1 MTATERAAT
10 GAIFEPFDLRG
21 LAVKNRIALAPMTRA
36 RTGADRLPNALMADY
51 YRQRAGAGLLIT
63 EATVVSEQGIGWS
76 NTPGIYSDAQAEAW
90 RPVVDAVHEAGAPI
104 FLQLWHTGRA
114 SHPDFLGGAR
124 PVAPS
129 AIRLEGSEAHTPS
142 GKKAHVTPRA
152 LETGEIP
159 DIVADFAAGARRAK
173 EAGFDGVEI
182 HAANGYL
189 LDQFLQSK
197 TNHRDDAYGGS
208 IENRYRL
215 LGDVVDAVSNE
226 IAADRV
232 GVRLAPNGV
241 FNDMGSPDYRETFL
255 HAATELNRVGLA
267 YLHVMDG
274 LAFGFHELGD
284 PMTLEDFRGVFDGP
298 LMANC
303 GYTQDTAEDAVAR
316 GAADLVAIGR
326 PYLSNP
332 DLVERY
338 RNGWPL
344 ADVADPSTWYAGG
357 GAAGY
362 TDYPPHAPN
371 ETSAST
377 KGATR

>member
-1 MTATERAAT
+1 MTATDRTTT

-21 LAVKNRIALAPMTRA
+21 LTVKNRIALAPMTRA
-36 RTGADRLPNALMADY
+36 RTAEDRLPNALMAEY

-63 EATVVSEQGIGWS
+63 EATVVSEQGVGWA
-76 NTPGIYSDAQAEAW
+76 NTPGIFNNEQAAAW
-90 RPVVDAVHEAGAPI
+90 RPVVNAVHDAGAPI

-114 SHPDFLGGAR
+114 SHPDFLGGEL

-129 AIRLEGSEAHTPS
+129 AIRIENGETHTPE
-142 GKKAHVTPRA
+142 GKKPYETPRA
-152 LETGEIP
+152 LETDEIP
-159 DIVADFAAGARRAK
+159 AIVADFGAAARRARA
-173 EAGFDGVEI
+173 AGFDGIEI

-197 TNHRDDAYGGS
+197 TNHRNDAYGGS
-208 IENRYRL
+208 VANRYRF
-215 LGDVVDAVSNE
+215 LGEVVAAVTKE
-226 IAADRV
+226 IPADRV

-274 LAFGFHELGD
+274 LAFGFHEIGD
-284 PMTLEDFRGVFDGP
+284 PMTLEDFRGVFEGP
-298 LMANC
+298 IIANC
-303 GYTQDTAEDAVAR
+303 GYTQDTAEDAVSR

-326 PYLSNP
+326 PFLSNP

-344 ADVADPSTWYAGG
+344 ADDADPAVWYAGG
-357 GAAGY
+357 GETGY
-362 TDYPPHAPN
+362 TDYPTYEPTEA
-371 ETSAST
+371 
-377 KGATR
+377 